1 MSHKRIPILP
11 IHRIV
16 AILWIV
22 LALLTSCSWQ
32 LEQALGNASDE
43 EYVSIARTNREAQAL
58 LSKFPQAETSV
69 DREGRLAVDFRVP
82 KPFGNEAAER
92 WEGLRL
98 RVFIDP
104 KTNQATESFI
114 DCNTKIVR
122 ENLKRYLE
130 QYAITQTCP

>member
-1 MSHKRIPILP
+1 MSHKRIPILL

>member
-1 MSHKRIPILP
+1 MSHMRIPILP

-16 AILWIV
+16 AILWIG